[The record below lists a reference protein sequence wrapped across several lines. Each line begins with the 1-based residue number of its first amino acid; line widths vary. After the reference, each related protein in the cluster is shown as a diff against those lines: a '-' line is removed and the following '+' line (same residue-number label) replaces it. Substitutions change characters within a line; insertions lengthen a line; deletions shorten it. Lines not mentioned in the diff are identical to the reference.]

1 GCNVSFTPGVI
12 FASAADVTGNDTII
26 TGHVRVQYLAGA
38 TYNFNNVSWN
48 GQSASTPIFFRSTA
62 PSQTW
67 FLRVTGSQAVD
78 YVNVTDSTALLTT
91 GGQTITAVNSVINPA
106 TDSCANN
113 VNWQFVL
120 AQPVVT
126 AVAPS
131 SALPGTSN
139 LPLTLTGT
147 NFQAGA
153 TVAILAYN
161 GTAWVNDPN
170 ITGAGSC
177 ANNATTP
184 STEIDCTITVP
195 TGTPIGYRQ
204 IIVNNPDG
212 GMSLPASFYVGSLT
226 AAPMVAYGVNGSSEP
241 QYRLLQ
247 ADGSWSAE
255 AGVGVNS
262 GVPRWTVLRA
272 SPLSPEKA
280 LGVIDLTGALN
291 LFVWNG
297 LTWGAPLTATTSTGL
312 IGAVPSTRSMDI
324 AYEQLS
330 GEALAVYGLT
340 GSALPHYRVWNGTA
354 WSAESIA
361 NVSLNTA
368 SPITWVRLVPRPAS
382 NEILLLYG
390 NASGA
395 VNALIWDGLT
405 NTFGHEQL
413 LTSSGASTQA
423 LVFDGAYTQDS
434 CASGMPSC
442 QAVVVWADN
451 SSTTPDYLTWNGAIW
466 GVTPQPVPIG
476 LTTVAGGLRTVRLA
490 ADHSTDRIAAGVVST
505 IGQLSVSLWDGSAW
519 QTSGNAAP
527 QVVGAVPPLN
537 ATQARPFD
545 LAWQGVGGALFVD
558 AEGVVPQWRSWTST
572 AGWSAPAVL
581 PPTAALK
588 GQWHFEEASS
598 PMLDSSGNGN
608 SLTLTANGTTAGQ
621 PGIVGNAVLFAGGS
635 AFTALNPASLNIS
648 GSALTMTAW
657 VYPQAFPS
665 SAIILNKENAYQ
677 MGINNGVLQAAIM
690 TKGTSCSWSWQGTT
704 PLSLN
709 TWQHVAVTFSGTLGQ
724 MKFYVN
730 GNLMQTVAYTGTMT
744 GCGSKNALMI
754 GARPSGSLFQG
765 LIDEVSVLDVVQPPL
780 AQAQFASNPISPDL
794 LLGRLSEFPDLT
806 SSLWAGAAWQP
817 LVVLTPSASG
827 AQTIPLSGTLYPAS
841 FSMVYDQHLLPPPL
855 GLTNVTP
862 GFGYQTES
870 DLPLVMSGTR
880 FVCPGDVYPCALSA
894 TSTQVMFLI
903 GFTPDATVTVTSGT
917 VDSPSQLTV
926 HVAIAPAS
934 PSGPRNIQLTN
945 PGDVT
950 YVTPVSLFDVRQSLS
965 VASTTCPSG
974 GTPPCHLGQ
983 GALNQNVFINGA
995 GFDATSVV
1003 TFSGGSN
1010 LTLNSTTLINPTQLE
1025 VNLTLSAGGFPA
1037 TAGTWNVTV
1046 TNGGGRIDS
1055 GTSGNGAFIV
1065 DNGPSIS
1072 GVVPGSGG
1080 PGTFSM
1086 TVNGFNFQ
1094 TGAALAFSGSGM
1106 TASSC
1111 GSYTATSFSCTVTID
1126 PSAEV
1131 GYRSATVTNPSP
1143 PGGNGGIG
1151 TVSSV
1156 FGVTGTPSVTS
1167 ATPAAAPSCVAASP
1181 GACQLGQGATNY
1193 NVTIN
1198 GANFSNV
1205 APGPVVT
1212 FVHAGSPGS
1221 VTATQVTYVSQSQL
1235 IAKVTVAANASAGA
1249 WDVTVTN
1256 SGGLNGTGSG
1266 LLQVSLMPTIS
1277 SIAPPSL
1284 QAGTAGLLV
1293 DIYGANFELSAPIYN
1308 LLTLGGFTLSDPT
1321 QITSGP
1327 NVIGLTPYGG
1337 APLAPDSGTVAL
1349 WHLDEDGPTTADD
1362 SSGNGNTGIYGV
1374 GLPDPTN
1381 IASGTGTFMTG
1392 GVAATES
1399 QTQRVFKLPSGAYRL
1414 YYAQQSNGAYWA
1426 LYYKDTTD
1434 TNPPNAT
1441 NIPAGSGIFLNTGT
1455 SASDQ
1460 AEAPTVVQLPG
1471 GNFRLYFAYNN
1482 GTYWALHYK
1491 DTTDANPPDATN
1503 IPAGTG
1509 TSLNTGSAAADQAHA
1524 PRIVQLP
1531 GGNYRLYY
1539 GRNNGSYWSL
1549 YYKDTSDINP
1559 PSISNVT
1566 PGVGAYLNTGTAT
1579 NNQATG
1585 PDVVPNP
1592 DGTYR
1597 LIYSRS
1603 NGTYYAL
1610 YYKDTSDANPPN
1622 ASNIA
1627 VGTGTF
1633 LNTGTAAASQA
1644 LYPFSFQAPGGLYR
1658 LYFSNNSSGN
1668 YGLYYKDTID
1678 VPTQSTTAHVGLAA
1692 LSFDGVADDLHSTDA
1707 PFDFDRTDPFTLEA
1721 WIKTS
1726 STGGRIYAKMSN
1738 TSPNTGYEFY
1748 VDSSGALHASLVNTW
1763 PSNAADVQGSIVV
1776 TDGLWHHVAF
1786 TSDGS
1791 GSAAGLKL
1799 YVDGALDPS
1808 ITTVKNTLSASILNN
1823 LDLHL
1828 GSRNA
1833 QANFFNGIIDEAAVY
1848 DTALDASTILSQ
1860 YNQTLGT
1867 YPLTTQTAMSP
1878 LLPPNGVTSWTS
1890 LQVTAAGSNCA
1901 GCTAYVRYATSMNG
1915 TDPQSLLPAAG
1926 SSCTTG
1932 PLTDAVNCYPITGSG
1947 LMSIDLSQVPVSGVL
1962 TDNLIRV
1969 RIDLL
1974 GDGNLN
1980 NSVTVT
1986 GLTLSTVSPT
1996 GPVVGLSGTGITPNP
2011 VTTTFIDSTHVQ
2023 MTVDIAS
2030 TAAVGSR
2037 SLTLTNSD
2045 GGSAAFTFQVDPPSP
2060 NDDAQQ
2066 NTNSGAVSL
2075 YNATAVFG
2083 NSSSYSNYIGYRI
2096 EQVNVPQGATVQHAY
2111 LMVYLS
2117 SLATVASATY
2127 QLHGQNADT
2136 AQPFAATTNNIS
2148 DRITCPGCATTS
2160 VVYDPI
2166 YLLGG
2171 GYRVFDVTPIVQEIV
2186 NRPGWASGNA
2196 IAFIFHAPGYVNV
2209 GNFSMA
2215 ESSNPPSFGVL
2226 FNDNSTSP
2234 LNPTQSGTGDFTN
2247 PDNGWT
2253 SDNQYATASGMPHS
2267 QIYDAFNIPDMTA
2280 KTITGILVQ
2289 TEAKTN
2295 SNAVR
2300 SEATVALTW
2309 DGGTSWTAEKRAF
2322 QLDGTDRI
2330 FSYGG
2335 ADGWGHTFLPSE
2347 LNGTCG
2353 GAGSCFKVRIT
2364 KNYGSTSIAYTL
2376 SLDAVS
2382 VNVFT
2387 TANLSETQSAYRW
2400 FANTDS
2406 TDVGAPLSTTSGAPA
2421 AQNSPAVAPLS
2432 NTPFRL
2438 RLLLSV
2444 GGATLPVT
2452 GQSFKLQ
2459 VAQQGSD
2466 NSCDTGFVGESYAD
2480 VSAASGVIRFFNN
2493 PTPNDGAPLTVNAN
2507 DPTNGSNVAQDY
2519 LESNADFTNNQ
2530 AAIPNGSDGL
2540 WDVALVT
2547 SSAPA
2552 GTTYCFRVV
2561 YTDGSL
2567 LPFYTAIPQITT
2579 TPSLTQAAFRW
2590 FANADSTDVGA
2601 PLGPQDTAGVSSP
2614 RQGTP
2619 FRLRLLLNA
2628 SGGPLAISGQNFKLQ
2643 IAQRGPDNSCD
2654 ANFVGE
2660 SYADVSTT
2668 SGAIRFFNNP
2678 TPADGGP
2685 LTVNAN
2691 DPVDGTNPTVAQNY
2705 LESNTS
2711 FTNGQAAVPAGSDG
2725 LWDLVLEDVASLP

>member
-1 GCNVSFTPGVI
+1 GGFNLIKVGTNTITLSNGNNSYTGTTTVSAGTLQLGAAGSATNSPLGTTAGGTAVAGGATLDLNGWSLAAAEPLSINGTGVGGNGALINSSGAAATYIGQVTLVAAGNAVGGAGAVTLSGAIVGAGGLTKVGADTLTLTNATSSYAGSTALLAGTILVAAAAPASGNGALGGSASGAILVGDTAAGNTDAALLTDGAFTIGRPVMVRSGNSGTATLGGNTADSSTFSGAITLNKDVTLQAAAGGTATFSNTITGAFTVTKAGAGAVQVTSAMTVGSLSVTGGTLGLGAAAHTISGNVSVAASTTLDGGSSSLSVGGGWTNNGAFTAGTGTVILNGTALQTLTGAMTGPSAFDNLTITNSSGADDPGCNVSFTPGVI

-38 TYNFNNVSWN
+38 TYHFNNVSWN
-48 GQSASTPIFFRSTA
+48 GQSASSPIFFRSTA

-67 FLRVTGSQAVD
+67 FLRVAGSQAVD
-78 YVNVTDSTALLTT
+78 YVNVTDSTALLTS
-91 GGQTITAVNSVINPA
+91 GGQIITAVNSVIDPA

-113 VNWQFVL
+113 VNWKFVL
-120 AQPVVT
+120 EQPVVT

-139 LPLTLTGT
+139 LPLTLTGA

-161 GTAWVNDPN
+161 GSAWVNDPN

-184 STEIDCTITVP
+184 STEVDCTITIP

-241 QYRLLQ
+241 RYRLLQ

-297 LTWGAPLTATTSTGL
+297 LSWGAPLTATTSTGP
-312 IGAVPSTRSMDI
+312 IGTIPSTRSMDI

-354 WSAESIA
+354 WSAESVA
-361 NVSLNTA
+361 NVSLSTA
-368 SPITWVRLVPRPAS
+368 SPITWARLVPRPAS

-413 LTSSGASTQA
+413 LTSSAASTQA

-434 CASGMPSC
+434 CASGMPTC

-451 SSTTPDYLTWNGAIW
+451 SSNTPDYLTWNGAIW

-545 LAWQGVGGALFVD
+545 LAWQGVGGALYVD

-690 TKGTSCSWSWQGTT
+690 TKGTSCGWSWQGTT

-754 GARPSGSLFQG
+754 GARPSGSQFQG
-765 LIDEVSVLDVVQPPL
+765 LIDEVSVLDAVQPPL

-817 LVVLTPSASG
+817 VVILTPSASG

-894 TSTQVMFLI
+894 NSTQVMFLI

-945 PGDVT
+945 PGNVT
-950 YVTPVSLFDVRQSLS
+950 YVTPASLFDVRQSLS

-1094 TGAALAFSGSGM
+1094 TGAALTFSGSGM
-1106 TASSC
+1106 TASGC

-1143 PGGNGGIG
+1143 PGGNAGVG

-1308 LLTLGGFTLSDPT
+1308 LLALGGFTLSDPT

-1381 IASGTGTFMTG
+1381 ITSGTGTFMTG

-1471 GNFRLYFAYNN
+1471 GNYRLYFAYNN

-1491 DTTDANPPDATN
+1491 DTSDANPPNATN
-1503 IPAGTG
+1503 IPAGAG

-1549 YYKDTSDINP
+1549 YYKDTSDVNP
-1559 PSISNVT
+1559 PSISNIT

-1610 YYKDTSDANPPN
+1610 YYKDTSDTNPPN

-1627 VGTGTF
+1627 AGTGTF

-1748 VDSSGALHASLVNTW
+1748 VDSSGVLHASLVNTW

-1799 YVDGALDPS
+1799 YVDGVLDPS

-1890 LQVTAAGSNCA
+1890 LQVT
-1901 GCTAYVRYATSMNG
+1901 
-1915 TDPQSLLPAAG
+1915 
-1926 SSCTTG
+1926 
-1932 PLTDAVNCYPITGSG
+1932 
-1947 LMSIDLSQVPVSGVL
+1947 
-1962 TDNLIRV
+1962 
-1969 RIDLL
+1969 
-1974 GDGNLN
+1974 
-1980 NSVTVT
+1980 
-1986 GLTLSTVSPT
+1986 
-1996 GPVVGLSGTGITPNP
+1996 
-2011 VTTTFIDSTHVQ
+2011 
-2023 MTVDIAS
+2023 
-2030 TAAVGSR
+2030 
-2037 SLTLTNSD
+2037 
-2045 GGSAAFTFQVDPPSP
+2045 
-2060 NDDAQQ
+2060 
-2066 NTNSGAVSL
+2066 
-2075 YNATAVFG
+2075 
-2083 NSSSYSNYIGYRI
+2083 
-2096 EQVNVPQGATVQHAY
+2096 
-2111 LMVYLS
+2111 
-2117 SLATVASATY
+2117 
-2127 QLHGQNADT
+2127 
-2136 AQPFAATTNNIS
+2136 
-2148 DRITCPGCATTS
+2148 
-2160 VVYDPI
+2160 
-2166 YLLGG
+2166 
-2171 GYRVFDVTPIVQEIV
+2171 
-2186 NRPGWASGNA
+2186 
-2196 IAFIFHAPGYVNV
+2196 
-2209 GNFSMA
+2209 
-2215 ESSNPPSFGVL
+2215 
-2226 FNDNSTSP
+2226 
-2234 LNPTQSGTGDFTN
+2234 
-2247 PDNGWT
+2247 
-2253 SDNQYATASGMPHS
+2253 
-2267 QIYDAFNIPDMTA
+2267 
-2280 KTITGILVQ
+2280 
-2289 TEAKTN
+2289 
-2295 SNAVR
+2295 
-2300 SEATVALTW
+2300 
-2309 DGGTSWTAEKRAF
+2309 
-2322 QLDGTDRI
+2322 
-2330 FSYGG
+2330 
-2335 ADGWGHTFLPSE
+2335 
-2347 LNGTCG
+2347 
-2353 GAGSCFKVRIT
+2353 
-2364 KNYGSTSIAYTL
+2364 
-2376 SLDAVS
+2376 
-2382 VNVFT
+2382 
-2387 TANLSETQSAYRW
+2387 
-2400 FANTDS
+2400 
-2406 TDVGAPLSTTSGAPA
+2406 
-2421 AQNSPAVAPLS
+2421 
-2432 NTPFRL
+2432 
-2438 RLLLSV
+2438 
-2444 GGATLPVT
+2444 
-2452 GQSFKLQ
+2452 
-2459 VAQQGSD
+2459 
-2466 NSCDTGFVGESYAD
+2466 
-2480 VSAASGVIRFFNN
+2480 
-2493 PTPNDGAPLTVNAN
+2493 
-2507 DPTNGSNVAQDY
+2507 
-2519 LESNADFTNNQ
+2519 
-2530 AAIPNGSDGL
+2530 
-2540 WDVALVT
+2540 
-2547 SSAPA
+2547 
-2552 GTTYCFRVV
+2552 
-2561 YTDGSL
+2561 
-2567 LPFYTAIPQITT
+2567 
-2579 TPSLTQAAFRW
+2579 
-2590 FANADSTDVGA
+2590 
-2601 PLGPQDTAGVSSP
+2601 
-2614 RQGTP
+2614 
-2619 FRLRLLLNA
+2619 
-2628 SGGPLAISGQNFKLQ
+2628 
-2643 IAQRGPDNSCD
+2643 
-2654 ANFVGE
+2654 
-2660 SYADVSTT
+2660 
-2668 SGAIRFFNNP
+2668 
-2678 TPADGGP
+2678 
-2685 LTVNAN
+2685 
-2691 DPVDGTNPTVAQNY
+2691 
-2705 LESNTS
+2705 
-2711 FTNGQAAVPAGSDG
+2711 
-2725 LWDLVLEDVASLP
+2725 